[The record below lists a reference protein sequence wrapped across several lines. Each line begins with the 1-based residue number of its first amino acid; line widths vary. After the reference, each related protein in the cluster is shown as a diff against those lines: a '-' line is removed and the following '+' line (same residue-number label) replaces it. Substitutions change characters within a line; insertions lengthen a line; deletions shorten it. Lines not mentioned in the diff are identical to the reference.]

1 MNIFKFYDKP
11 QIVTVEPFSG
21 IFWRETW
28 MIVEPQRDG
37 YDIVSLLRHGKYV
50 RQHKNMPT

>member
-21 IFWRETW
+21 IFGGKHGWLLNLKETG
-28 MIVEPQRDG
+28 MI
-37 YDIVSLLRHGKYV
+37 LFLCYV
-50 RQHKNMPT
+50 MVNM